1 MALNFQ
7 LGYDDE
13 RFESIVDQ
21 HFHCLICYNV
31 LKDPVMCGRNQHY
44 FCRGCITEHL
54 RRNSHTCP
62 TCADELTVETLTNVP
77 RIVTDYLNG
86 RKIRCDYEDRGCRE
100 LVQLQNLNRHVA
112 KCGFSP
118 VVCGNQGC
126 GQTISKRDR
135 TYHESE
141 LCQFRKLK
149 CHNCE
154 EVSTAMAGMETK
166 VTDHDTKVHTKLNN
180 MGTKMNS
187 MDTKMDNMGTKINDV
202 DTKMA
207 LNDTKLYNI
216 DTKLNNM
223 GTKMNNIDSKLKDMG
238 TKINNVDT
246 KINNMNTKMAHTDTK
261 LAHTDTKLENMNTNM
276 VNFQANVEARF
287 EAVNN
292 EIRGIRIS
300 LNEMK
305 DGFDHLKEAVLEKIE
320 SKERKQEKIT
330 RDVSGASS
338 GGSLNEMKD
347 GFDHLKVAVLEKIES
362 KERKQEEI
370 RRDVSD
376 AASGG
381 NLNEM
386 KDGFD
391 HLKEAVLEKIESKE
405 REQEEVIRDVSGAA
419 SGGRENRHIFV
430 AGGRMA
436 GTVEIFNYPQKLWS
450 FLKPVPQYRESASS
464 FVYDNHVTLAGG
476 ICDDRSLNNMIR
488 MNIHPVPDRSIRWSD
503 FAAKLPAL
511 MHSHSSVVYK
521 DSLFLTGG
529 CNDDK
534 RNCSDGIHEV
544 ELKPPYTVKLLS
556 RMPERRAY
564 HSTVLCDDS
573 ILIVGGRKTGR
584 YKDSLSSV
592 LSYDIKNNECQQ
604 LPELPYPVSDMATVK
619 CGENVMIIGG
629 IDKDNKALNNVI
641 VYNVKTGNS
650 HMLPPMLHNRKG
662 CMAVVIENT
671 IVVLGGRGGG
681 SNILKSVEGFSFD
694 RYTWEELPDMKQPR
708 YLATAVVI

>member
-1 MALNFQ
+1 MASKHQ

-31 LKDPVMCGRNQHY
+31 LKDPVMCRRNQHY

-62 TCADELTVETLTNVP
+62 TCADELTIETLTNVP

-112 KCGFSP
+112 ECGFSP

-154 EVSTAMAGMETK
+154 EISTAMAGMGTK
-166 VTDHDTKVHTKLNN
+166 VTDL
-180 MGTKMNS
+180 
-187 MDTKMDNMGTKINDV
+187 

-207 LNDTKLYNI
+207 LNDTKLYNM
-216 DTKLNNM
+216 DTKLNN
-223 GTKMNNIDSKLKDMG
+223 IDTKLKDMG

-246 KINNMNTKMAHTDTK
+246 KMAHTEAK

-276 VNFQANVEARF
+276 VNFQANMEARF
-287 EAVNN
+287 EAVDN
-292 EIRGIRIS
+292 EIRGMRTS
-300 LNEMK
+300 LNEMR
-305 DGFDHLKEAVLEKIE
+305 DGFDHLKE
-320 SKERKQEKIT
+320 T
-330 RDVSGASS
+330 
-338 GGSLNEMKD
+338 
-347 GFDHLKVAVLEKIES
+347 VLEKIES

-370 RRDVSD
+370 T
-376 AASGG
+376 
-381 NLNEM
+381 
-386 KDGFD
+386 
-391 HLKEAVLEKIESKE
+391 
-405 REQEEVIRDVSGAA
+405 RDVSGAA
-419 SGGRENRHIFV
+419 SGGRENQHIFV
-430 AGGRMA
+430 AGGW
-436 GTVEIFNYPQKLWS
+436 GTNSAEIFNYPQRLWS
-450 FLKPVPQYRESASS
+450 LLKPMPKDRESASS

-476 ICDDRSLNNMIR
+476 RCGGRSVNNMIR
-488 MNIHPVPDRSIRWSD
+488 IGIHPVPDHSINWSD
-503 FAAKLPAL
+503 FAAEHPGR
-511 MHSHSSVVYK
+511 MHAHSSVVYK
-521 DSLFLTGG
+521 DSLFVTGG
-529 CNDDK
+529 FIEDQVIS
-534 RNCSDGIHEV
+534 SDCIHEV

-556 RMPERRAY
+556 KMPERRAR
-564 HSTVLCDDS
+564 HGTVLCDDN
-573 ILIVGGRKTGR
+573 ILIVGGRKTGN
-584 YKDSLSSV
+584 YKDNLSSV

-604 LPELPYPVSDMATVK
+604 LPELPYPVSEMATVK
-619 CGENVMIIGG
+619 WGENVVTIGG
-629 IDKDNKALNNVI
+629 ADKNGKVLNNVI

-650 HMLPPMLHNRKG
+650 HMLPPMLHKRKG

-671 IVVLGGRGGG
+671 IVVLGGRDERR
-681 SNILKSVEGFSFD
+681 NVLKSVEGFSFD
-694 RYTWEELPDMKQPR
+694 RYTWKELPDMKELR